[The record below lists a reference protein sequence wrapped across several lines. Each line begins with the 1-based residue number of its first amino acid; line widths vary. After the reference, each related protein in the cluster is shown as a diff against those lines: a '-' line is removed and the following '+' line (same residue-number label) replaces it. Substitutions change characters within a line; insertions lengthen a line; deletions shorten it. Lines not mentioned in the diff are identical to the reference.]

1 MSKPARVLLILGSV
15 LLLLGV
21 IAGVGNREVLD
32 GNRFAEHVDAI
43 RTDPDVSRQ
52 VGIVITDKLTTTV
65 PDLIIARPL
74 IESTSASLVG
84 SSAFGPVIR
93 TMVTPVHAALTDDRG
108 DQFVL
113 RLADVGAVLVAG
125 LETIAPDAA
134 KSLPPDLDI
143 TLATVGGQ
151 GFSGEAISA
160 AHLTKLLSWLLPLL
174 ALLCFTVAVLLT
186 KDRLRGLRSVGVAAA
201 SSGLILAVATF
212 IGGLMASRVDT
223 GALVPALAVAGW
235 HTLTPALWVAAAWVA
250 AAGYVLVLG
259 SVLRLGVDPRDYL
272 KAGLAWLRT
281 PPAGRTHRAAH
292 GAALLGIGA
301 AAVLRPLTVAA
312 VVLVIA
318 GFMIAVQGLI
328 EFAGAMRRPDKVGAA
343 VLPRLLA
350 RPELR
355 TAVVAAGGLAVVA
368 ALVAWNARPP
378 EAAVAAI
385 GATST
390 QACNGHEV
398 LCDRRYNQV
407 AYPATHNSM
416 SAADEPGWFLAEQ
429 PTGILGQLNDGIRV
443 FLIDTWPGQAT
454 QRAGVVANT
463 ESSRAEAIEQ
473 GTEIYGSSVLN
484 SALRL
489 RESTSL
495 TPVGPVES
503 YLCHAVCELGSNLLE
518 PVMVQ
523 VKAWM
528 DAHPREV
535 VTFFIQDELEP
546 AETAQIFENAGL
558 IDMLYTPENGKKFPT
573 LAEMIDSGHR
583 LVVLAEN
590 KGGGSTYPWLL
601 QGFDW
606 VQDTPYDAMKPAD
619 FSCDL
624 LRGSGDSPLFL
635 INHWLNAPQRRVS
648 DAVKVNTAEV
658 LGSRLAQCVAE
669 RRHIPNFV
677 AVDYYNHGALFSEV
691 DRLNGVQ

>member
-1 MSKPARVLLILGSV
+1 MSKPARVMLILGSV

-21 IAGVGNREVLD
+21 VSGVGNREVLD
-32 GNRFAEHVDAI
+32 GNRFAEHVDTM
-43 RTDPDVSRQ
+43 RSDPEVSRQ
-52 VGIVITDKLTTTV
+52 VGIIITNKLTSTV

-74 IESTSASLVG
+74 IESTTASLVS

-93 TMVTPVHAALTDDRG
+93 TMVTPVHAAFTDDGG

-113 RLADVGAVLVAG
+113 RLADVGAVLVAAIT
-125 LETIAPDAA
+125 TIAPEAA
-134 KSLPPDLDI
+134 KSLPPDLDV

-151 GFSGEAISA
+151 GLSAEAISA

-174 ALLCFTVAVLLT
+174 ALLCFGSAIALT
-186 KDRLRGLRSVGVAAA
+186 KDRLRGLRSVGVAVASVGLVLAA
-201 SSGLILAVATF
+201 ATF
-212 IGGLMASRVDT
+212 IGGVVASRVTTDSLVS
-223 GALVPALAVAGW
+223 ALGVAGW
-235 HTLTPALWVAAAWVA
+235 QTLSPALWVAAAWVA

-259 SVLRLGVDPRDYL
+259 SVLRLGVDPREYL
-272 KAGLAWLRT
+272 RAGLTWLRT

-292 GAALLGIGA
+292 GAVLLGLGA
-301 AAVLRPLTVAA
+301 AAVLSPLTAAA

-318 GFMIAVQGLI
+318 GFVVAVQGLI
-328 EFAGAMRRPDKVGAA
+328 EFAGAMRRPDKVGAT

-368 ALVAWNARPP
+368 ALVVWNARPP
-378 EAAVAAI
+378 EPAVAAI
-385 GATST
+385 GVTSSK
-390 QACNGHEV
+390 ACNGHEV
-398 LCDRRYNQV
+398 LCGRRYNQV

-429 PTGILGQLNDGIRV
+429 PTGILGQLDDGIRV
-443 FLIDTWPGQAT
+443 FLFDTWPGQAT
-454 QRAGVVANT
+454 QRSGVVANT
-463 ESSRAEAIEQ
+463 EASRAEAIAQ
-473 GTEIYGSSVLN
+473 GTEIYGPSVLS

-489 RESTSL
+489 RDSTSL
-495 TPVGPVES
+495 TPVGPVEP
-503 YLCHAVCELGSNLLE
+503 YMCHAVCELGSSLLE

-546 AETAQIFENAGL
+546 AETARVFDNAGL
-558 IDMLYTPENGKKFPT
+558 TEMLYTPANGRRFPT
-573 LAEMIDSGHR
+573 LEEMIDSGQR

-590 KGGGSTYPWLL
+590 RGGGKTFPWLL

-606 VQDTPYDAMKPAD
+606 VQDTPYDAMKVED

-624 LRGSGDSPLFL
+624 LRGSGDAPLFL
-635 INHWLNAPQRRVS
+635 VNHWLNAPQRRVS
-648 DAVKVNTAEV
+648 DAAKVNTAAV
-658 LGSRLAQCVAE
+658 LGARLARCVAE

-677 AVDYYNHGALFSEV
+677 AVDYYDHGALFSEV
-691 DRLNGVQ
+691 DRLNGVG